1 MSGPLNSLLMQLRP
15 NEGATLPD
23 AGASGLEYIA
33 DVWGDAVYEMMM
45 ENDIHVSLPAWKP
58 EGFIMESV
66 HDMRFDGS
74 NTFMLTSV
82 YRDPEGRYLQLSIR
96 NVENVDMLVFWEGD
110 LEADE
115 TLQEI
120 IVFDEVNYFIMS
132 NIQATSLTWI
142 DGTAS
147 ITLSGNL
154 DNADI
159 ETIIKSIES
168 GG

>member
-1 MSGPLNSLLMQLRP
+1 
-15 NEGATLPD
+15 
-23 AGASGLEYIA
+23 
-33 DVWGDAVYEMMM
+33 
-45 ENDIHVSLPAWKP
+45 
-58 EGFIMESV
+58 MESV